1 MSVPGLEISPLRTHQ
16 QVGLTSLL
24 WPAHPVKQQQVAVER
39 DHQWV
44 VTGRGRFLPLKHT
57 HSHELNRI
65 AGQGTDA
72 VFFLCESQHSTAQ
85 LAALAC
91 LLGGLQ
97 ALDLPPQSL
106 HLLLQLSIPLLC
118 LLQPPVQILIKY

>member
-1 MSVPGLEISPLRTHQ
+1 ME
-16 QVGLTSLL
+16 
-24 WPAHPVKQQQVAVER
+24 QQQVAVER

-85 LAALAC
+85 LAALAWVKIRERKADTKSFHWPW
-91 LLGGLQ
+91 G
-97 ALDLPPQSL
+97 
-106 HLLLQLSIPLLC
+106 
-118 LLQPPVQILIKY
+118 